1 MKFHNRTDN
10 TSYVFVL
17 ISVSMQ
23 RERDELVDGPY
34 RRDFLTYDNHILDG
48 DIFLQALNG
57 FLMILDCNGELFFAT
72 HTIETYLGF
81 HQSDVIHQSVYE
93 LVHSEDREELQRQLG
108 MCKDFIKGRVFLC
121 LWLLLLAVIRPLT
134 SATAAATPSF
144 LFTELFVYVLRK
156 VHSRAG
162 LL

>member
-1 MKFHNRTDN
+1 MVYGQPLK
-10 TSYVFVL
+10 YVFNL

-108 MCKDFIKGRVFLC
+108 MYCVKTFLKRLRVSLHVAFVVGCYKTSDFC
-121 LWLLLLAVIRPLT
+121 NCC
-134 SATAAATPSF
+134 S
-144 LFTELFVYVLRK
+144 
-156 VHSRAG
+156 
-162 LL
+162 

>member
-1 MKFHNRTDN
+1 MVYGQPLK
-10 TSYVFVL
+10 YVFNL

-108 MCKDFIKGRVFLC
+108 MCKDFFEKGFL
-121 LWLLLLAVIRPLT
+121 LEAFLKEFPSRGLFEKVSFQRLL
-134 SATAAATPSF
+134 
-144 LFTELFVYVLRK
+144 
-156 VHSRAG
+156 
-162 LL
+162 

>member
-1 MKFHNRTDN
+1 
-10 TSYVFVL
+10 
-17 ISVSMQ
+17 MQ

-108 MCKDFIKGRVFLC
+108 MCKDFWKDFVFLF
-121 LWLLLLAVIRPLT
+121 LGDHPYIT
-134 SATAAATPSF
+134 SAKGLGGWGQKMVIFADVQYCT
-144 LFTELFVYVLRK
+144 YVDIVGGSEK
-156 VHSRAG
+156 VQRYADVI
-162 LL
+162 

>member
-1 MKFHNRTDN
+1 
-10 TSYVFVL
+10 
-17 ISVSMQ
+17 MQ

-108 MCKDFIKGRVFLC
+108 MCPRCGRVVTDFFPYPQFRKN
-121 LWLLLLAVIRPLT
+121 I
-134 SATAAATPSF
+134 PSW
-144 LFTELFVYVLRK
+144 
-156 VHSRAG
+156 
-162 LL
+162 

>member
-23 RERDELVDGPY
+23 RERDELVDGLY

-108 MCKDFIKGRVFLC
+108 MCKDF
-121 LWLLLLAVIRPLT
+121 
-134 SATAAATPSF
+134 
-144 LFTELFVYVLRK
+144 
-156 VHSRAG
+156 
-162 LL
+162 

>member
-1 MKFHNRTDN
+1 MENHKKPVECLKKDITIKNVVIVGEKISSVGSINQLLTFWLHGLWM
-10 TSYVFVL
+10 VPHAFVL

-108 MCKDFIKGRVFLC
+108 MCKDF
-121 LWLLLLAVIRPLT
+121 
-134 SATAAATPSF
+134 
-144 LFTELFVYVLRK
+144 
-156 VHSRAG
+156 
-162 LL
+162 

>member
-108 MCKDFIKGRVFLC
+108 MCKKTFEKVACFFFCGFCAGCYKTSDFCNCCSYSFISVHRVVCLC
-121 LWLLLLAVIRPLT
+121 T
-134 SATAAATPSF
+134 QKSSF
-144 LFTELFVYVLRK
+144 
-156 VHSRAG
+156 
-162 LL
+162 